1 MFVRVVKDVYV
12 FIVLKA
18 TLEERGLFDITWS
31 NTSSSFLL
39 LGSRKTCKR
48 ILFRLK
54 DKTTHSEW
62 IVMSDVEDGR
72 TDQLSYS
79 MTQSKALKLR
89 LDTSC
94 MQISVVAQSLVD
106 VTTCKECVGSV
117 SSEASCDASVQ
128 YEDFILPEFHSLNLL
143 ASEETPG
150 YIQP

>member
-1 MFVRVVKDVYV
+1 MCMFV
-12 FIVLKA
+12 IVLKA
-18 TLEERGLFDITWS
+18 TLEEHGLTDITWS
-31 NTSSSFLL
+31 HTSSSYLL
-39 LGSRKTCKR
+39 LSSHKPSKR

-54 DKTTHSEW
+54 DQTTNSEW

-79 MTQSKALKLR
+79 NSVTQSKALKLR
-89 LDTSC
+89 LDARC
-94 MQISVVAQSLVD
+94 RQIRVVAQSLVD
-106 VTTCKECVGSV
+106 VTTGHECVGSV

-128 YEDFILPEFHSLNLL
+128 SEDCILPEFRSLNLL